1 MNLLTTVATLLIL
14 PIVIEICRCIAKHA
28 RTKVE
33 SPMITTTVLNKL
45 FKYTNPKLGAT
56 YIDLSIGS
64 RVKCIYN
71 LAQEIGKDFIPLIG
85 ITIIS

>member
-1 MNLLTTVATLLIL
+1 VNLYTIVATLFIL
-14 PIVIEICRCIAKHA
+14 AMVIEICRCIAKHA
-28 RTKVE
+28 RTKME

-45 FKYTNPKLGAT
+45 FKYSNPKLGAT

-71 LAQEIGKDFIPLIG
+71 LAQEIGKNF
-85 ITIIS
+85 TID